1 MNSPLKVILSGR
13 MLILFLMGFSSGIPL
28 LLIGSTLRAWMTEER
43 VDLTVI
49 GIFSLVGL
57 PYTLKF
63 LWAPPMDRYVPPF
76 LGRRRGWLLI
86 TQIALMSEIRVLGF
100 LSLSLKH

>member
-1 MNSPLKVILSGR
+1 MKSLLKIILNRR
-13 MLILFLMGFSSGIPL
+13 MLCILILGFSSGIPL
-28 LLIGSTLRAWMTEER
+28 ALTAGTLQAWMASEK

-63 LWAPPMDRYVPPF
+63 LWAPLMDRYVPPF
-76 LGRRRGWLLI
+76 LGRRRGWIAISQVGLI
-86 TQIALMSEIRVLGF
+86 LFISAMAF
-100 LSLSLKH
+100 